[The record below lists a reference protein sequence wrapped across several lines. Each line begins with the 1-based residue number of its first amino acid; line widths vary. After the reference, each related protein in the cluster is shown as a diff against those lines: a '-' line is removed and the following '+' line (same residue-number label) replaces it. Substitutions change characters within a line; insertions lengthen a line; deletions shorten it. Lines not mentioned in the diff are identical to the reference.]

1 MRYKADNVKINIDL
15 LLKTKE
21 REAIIKRIGLREE
34 SVKEFEILR
43 KSLDCRY
50 RDTKGIFYVYTVTFL
65 YDKRINKKNVKPYKI
80 KQINRINFNKNND
93 FTPVIVGAGPSGLMC
108 GYYLL
113 KMGYKPVILER
124 GKDMRERVLDVK
136 GFSDNGDLNPNSN
149 VVFGLGGAGTFSD
162 GKLNSRVKSD
172 LKYEVFDIFIKMGA
186 GKEIRYMAKP
196 HLGTDKIREVISNL
210 KEYMIDLGAV
220 FHFDST
226 VTDFFIEDNKIKG
239 VEVNGSE
246 VINAD
251 TVILAIGSSARDT
264 IYTLHKRKVNLENKP
279 FAVGFRI
286 EHLREEIDKCVYGS
300 FYNHKLLKGGEYVLT
315 YHDEKMNK
323 GVYSF
328 CQCPGGVVVAS
339 SSNKNQVVTNGM
351 SFSKRNM
358 INTNSAI
365 VVNVNESDYGSEILS
380 GVKFQEKIEKKAF
393 EMGGGDFN
401 APCMDVYDFLEM
413 KGKCSV
419 KPSYKPGVKYV
430 DIRNFYDEKISAS
443 IKNALKYFNE
453 CIPCFYN
460 GVLTAVE
467 TRTSSPVRILRDKES
482 YQSVNIKGLYPIGEG
497 AGYAGGIL
505 TSAIDGIKI
514 AMKLN
519 EIRR

>member
-251 TVILAIGSSARDT
+251 
-264 IYTLHKRKVNLENKP
+264 RK
-279 FAVGFRI
+279 
-286 EHLREEIDKCVYGS
+286 S
-300 FYNHKLLKGGEYVLT
+300 
-315 YHDEKMNK
+315 
-323 GVYSF
+323 
-328 CQCPGGVVVAS
+328 VV
-339 SSNKNQVVTNGM
+339 
-351 SFSKRNM
+351 
-358 INTNSAI
+358 
-365 VVNVNESDYGSEILS
+365 
-380 GVKFQEKIEKKAF
+380 
-393 EMGGGDFN
+393 
-401 APCMDVYDFLEM
+401 
-413 KGKCSV
+413 
-419 KPSYKPGVKYV
+419 
-430 DIRNFYDEKISAS
+430 
-443 IKNALKYFNE
+443 
-453 CIPCFYN
+453 
-460 GVLTAVE
+460 
-467 TRTSSPVRILRDKES
+467 
-482 YQSVNIKGLYPIGEG
+482 
-497 AGYAGGIL
+497 
-505 TSAIDGIKI
+505 
-514 AMKLN
+514 
-519 EIRR
+519 